1 MSTQLLTASDIKEKM
16 IKYIKNIM
24 LRRSVAYMIES
35 YPLVR
40 GRSEIYPV
48 GEPWTLYRKDMTDF
62 HRTVQNNVLSASLN
76 KQTNSNK

>member
-1 MSTQLLTASDIKEKM
+1 
-16 IKYIKNIM
+16 
-24 LRRSVAYMIES
+24 MIES

-40 GRSEIYPV
+40 GRSEIYSV

-76 KQTNSNK
+76 KKTNSNK